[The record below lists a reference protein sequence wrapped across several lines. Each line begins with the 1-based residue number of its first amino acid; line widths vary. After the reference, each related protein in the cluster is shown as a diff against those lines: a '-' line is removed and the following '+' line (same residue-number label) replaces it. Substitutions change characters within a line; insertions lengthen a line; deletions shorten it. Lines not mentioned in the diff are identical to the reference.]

1 MAKNLSASAGDV
13 EKIPGGGN
21 GNPLQH
27 SCLGNPVDRGAYRA
41 YRGGLQSMSRKSWT
55 QLSY

>member
-41 YRGGLQSMSRKSWT
+41 YRGGLQSMSRKS
-55 QLSY
+55 